1 LSGRGFFAGGI
12 SPDSTWSN
20 IFSQVRKTWE
30 SDKSKDSSSKFSGV
44 FVDPSWHSIQESSM
58 SGEIVPSP
66 NPQETIGWWT
76 MTHREIMIKILIAVH
91 SNLALLP

>member
-1 LSGRGFFAGGI
+1 
-12 SPDSTWSN
+12 
-20 IFSQVRKTWE
+20 
-30 SDKSKDSSSKFSGV
+30 
-44 FVDPSWHSIQESSM
+44 M